1 MNKSAQINLAQI
13 IYQSTSAKTEKR
25 RHFRLSLRLP
35 MEYSFLEAPSRFRLA
50 YTADISEGG
59 LSMYTPEKLDI
70 GRNVSLKFFYGSAAG
85 IDSIQARGEVIRA
98 DRSGKS
104 EGEYRCAVRFSDLP
118 PDFLK
123 KLRIF
128 LATLY

>member
-1 MNKSAQINLAQI
+1 MNRSAQINLAKI

-35 MEYSFLEAPSRFRLA
+35 MEYSFLESSRFRLA
-50 YTADISEGG
+50 YTADVSEGG

-123 KLRIF
+123 KLRNF